1 MSISIKV
8 GVLAVALSIF
18 IAVVVLL
25 NTDNGRM
32 AQGGVLGELV
42 AFIMFVYAAQKGSR
56 WWLTGPVTV
65 ILFWITAAHID
76 FLWK

>member
-1 MSISIKV
+1 MSTSSKV

-25 NTDNGRM
+25 NTDNGRL

-56 WWLTGPVTV
+56 WWLTGPVAV
-65 ILFWITAAHID
+65 ILFWIAAAHID